1 MTEPRMRP
9 RPPGP
14 QFLPSDLSSYLYAF
28 GDSAPPLPATI
39 SCLDEIVTDYII
51 ETCHAAALSA
61 SYSRR
66 QKIKV
71 DDFKWALRKDGR
83 KLGRVVEL
91 LGREREV
98 RRMRRVFSTEEETKE
113 GMREAAREE
122 RRKEREARRKRK
134 RGQEVGDGDGGE
146 DDEDDDEEGVL
157 EQEKEKE
164 KEEEKEKEKEKPGKK
179 KKAKKVRTEKG
190 GKRAGSERERS
201 RTGSV
206 DTAGS

>member
-1 MTEPRMRP
+1 MRP

-14 QFLPSDLSSYLYAF
+14 QFVPSDLSSYLYAF

-71 DDFKWALRKDGR
+71 HDFKWALRKDGR

-113 GMREAAREE
+113 GMKEAAREE
-122 RRKEREARRKRK
+122 RRKEREARKKRK
-134 RGQEVGDGDGGE
+134 RGEGEVG
-146 DDEDDDEEGVL
+146 EDDDEEDGDEDVVEL
-157 EQEKEKE
+157 EKER
-164 KEEEKEKEKEKPGKK
+164 EKEKEKPGKK
-179 KKAKKVRTEKG
+179 KKKAKKAKTDKR